1 MRAFSHGRS
10 DQALQDVRERRAPEF
25 IDPRHARRI
34 IIALPLDVGRLHI
47 AIDLNSLSPIICGKP
62 AGHRENHGSCGQRAS
77 YQRRRALGPRCAG
90 VPQGSPTLGIV
101 KPSDDLSSKVSQLK

>member
-77 YQRRRALGPRCAG
+77 ISAAAPWAPGVLAFLKARPR
-90 VPQGSPTLGIV
+90 SE
-101 KPSDDLSSKVSQLK
+101 S